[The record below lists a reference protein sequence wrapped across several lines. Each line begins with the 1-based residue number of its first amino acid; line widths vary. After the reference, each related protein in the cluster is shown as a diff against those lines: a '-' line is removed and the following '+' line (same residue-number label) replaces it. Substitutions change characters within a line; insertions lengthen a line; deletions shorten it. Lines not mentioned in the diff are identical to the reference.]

1 MCANVCACV
10 CLRLDVCRCVR
21 APAMTRLHGPLAPH
35 GSGGQPEAGW
45 ASPLL
50 AVRTEP
56 GAPGREP
63 FSSSWCRFLPR
74 GPLCTA
80 QRLRRG
86 CDGAVGCSAAAEA
99 GPGRR
104 PGPRGGA
111 RRPQRGT
118 PSCAQRSP
126 AHTELRAWRPCGPA
140 LHRLGVD
147 AGPGRGATVGSPPPL
162 PGLAAP
168 LPVSPPPT
176 ASLGPSSE
184 EARRRPSRDRPSRPP
199 GPAVCCQTGVGAVR
213 GGAGPA
219 CPSTRRRGLP
229 SGHRSG
235 LVCGQ
240 WGHGPGRASAPWT
253 CSTRHAVPRLLALPA
268 GHVSFQKP
276 AAEAL
281 ADTDSLDPHSNPSA
295 RSCESPRFT
304 KDAAETQNGAT
315 SSQLGARDPGSG
327 GQADRAPSPAH
338 SHVRFRAAIHPEMA
352 GWRGFLDPVPLQPDH
367 RALLPLRTQPGPGPP
382 WTSNFAP

>member
-1 MCANVCACV
+1 M
-10 CLRLDVCRCVR
+10 R
-21 APAMTRLHGPLAPH
+21 A
-35 GSGGQPEAGW
+35 S
-45 ASPLL
+45 SP
-50 AVRTEP
+50 P
-56 GAPGREP
+56 
-63 FSSSWCRFLPR
+63 PR
-74 GPLCTA
+74 
-80 QRLRRG
+80 R
-86 CDGAVGCSAAAEA
+86 
-99 GPGRR
+99 GRR
-104 PGPRGGA
+104 PGPWGHSG
-111 RRPQRGT
+111 Q
-118 PSCAQRSP
+118 PSASP
-126 AHTELRAWRPCGPA
+126 A
-140 LHRLGVD
+140 
-147 AGPGRGATVGSPPPL
+147 
-162 PGLAAP
+162 LAAP

-176 ASLGPSSE
+176 ASLRPPSGGE
-184 EARRRPSRDRPSRPP
+184 EAPVPVTGRAGHRGR
-199 GPAVCCQTGVGAVR
+199 AVCCQTGV

-219 CPSTRRRGLP
+219 CPSTRRRGLS

-240 WGHGPGRASAPWT
+240 WGPGPGRASAPWT
-253 CSTRHAVPRLLALPA
+253 CSARHAVPRLLAFPA

-304 KDAAETQNGAT
+304 EDAAETQNGAT

-338 SHVRFRAAIHPEMA
+338 SHVRFGAAIHPEMA

-382 WTSNFAP
+382 WTSDFAP